1 MEIKNA
7 RVAQLVECDLAK
19 VEAAGSSPVSRL
31 ILWGGS
37 IGYIVYS
44 IDLFCLETEIA
55 VWGRQKCFTGE
66 IKKVCQMAQ
75 EVIKVKLLYQF
86 GIIMFVTFLGEFLH
100 CLIPLP
106 IPASIYGL
114 LLMLAGLM
122 TKVIKLEQVKIAA
135 DFLIE
140 IMPPMF
146 IPAAVGLIVTWSDL
160 KAILVPVLVI
170 TCITTVFVMVVT
182 GRTAQAVMHLKENM
196 AAQKMEKQD

>member
-1 MEIKNA
+1 
-7 RVAQLVECDLAK
+7 
-19 VEAAGSSPVSRL
+19 
-31 ILWGGS
+31 
-37 IGYIVYS
+37 
-44 IDLFCLETEIA
+44 
-55 VWGRQKCFTGE
+55 
-66 IKKVCQMAQ
+66 MAQ

-100 CLIPLP
+100 SLIPLP

-196 AAQKMEKQD
+196 TAQKMEKQD